1 MTNQSLKVRVL
12 QISLYNQLVGYLAGY
27 QDGKAIFTFS
37 HEYIS
42 QNIEDRSTLSLKYYK
57 QPDDA
62 FRTRLKS
69 RVKLPPVFSNLLPE
83 GELRDYVVRNLKV
96 HTDAEFDLLARL
108 GRDLPGA
115 LSVNEIKSEE
125 IPPYALEG
133 RVHITPEVKD
143 SPETDHFSLSGVLMK
158 FSIFQI
164 GDAFHVSKSKNVGT
178 WIVKVP
184 SSRFLKVP
192 LNEFSSMKLA
202 EAAGITIPEI
212 KLINLEHITG
222 LPDIKMPDEPYA
234 YAIKRFDRDADER
247 IHAEDFAQVFDL
259 YPAEKY
265 RSTNYDTIAK
275 TIFHTFPD
283 PIPDIQEFVARLAVN
298 IMIGN
303 CDAHIKNWSVLYKDG
318 INPSLSPAY
327 DIVFTRAYIESD
339 DSIALNLGKEKKT
352 DQLTL
357 KHFKTLAKKADIDWL
372 IIRARLYETIEK
384 ARDTW
389 PSLLN
394 DLAMPEVHKK
404 KLKKYWQS
412 LTPDFKIVAE

>member
-1 MTNQSLKVRVL
+1 MNSQSIKVRVL
-12 QISLYNQLVGYLAGY
+12 KISLYDQLVGYLAGY

-37 HEYIS
+37 NEYIS
-42 QNIEDRSTLSLKYYK
+42 QNIEERSTLTLKYYN

-62 FRTRLKS
+62 FRTQLKS
-69 RVKLPPVFSNLLPE
+69 RVKLPPIFSNLLPE

-115 LSVNEIKSEE
+115 LSAVEIKSNE

-133 RVHITPEVKD
+133 RVHITPEVKE
-143 SPETDHFSLSGVLMK
+143 STETNHFSLSGVLMK
-158 FSIFQI
+158 FSVFQV
-164 GDAFHVSKSKNVGT
+164 GEAFHVSKSENVGT

-184 SSRFLKVP
+184 SSRFFKVP

-234 YAIKRFDRDADER
+234 YAIKRFDRDAGER
-247 IHAEDFAQVFDL
+247 VHAEDFAQVFDL
-259 YPAEKY
+259 YPADKY
-265 RSTNYDTIAK
+265 RGTNYDTIAK

-283 PIPDIQEFVARLAVN
+283 SIPDIQEFVARLAVN

-318 INPSLSPAY
+318 IHPSLSPAY

-352 DQLTL
+352 DRLTL
-357 KHFKTLAKKADIDWL
+357 KHFKTLAKRADIDWL
-372 IIRARLYETIEK
+372 IIRGRLYETIEK

-389 PSLLN
+389 PSLLK
-394 DLAMPEVHKK
+394 DLAMPEAHKK
-404 KLKKYWQS
+404 NLKKYWQS
-412 LTPDFKIVAE
+412 LTPDFKIVTE

>member
-1 MTNQSLKVRVL
+1 M
-12 QISLYNQLVGYLAGY
+12 
-27 QDGKAIFTFS
+27 
-37 HEYIS
+37 
-42 QNIEDRSTLSLKYYK
+42 
-57 QPDDA
+57 
-62 FRTRLKS
+62 
-69 RVKLPPVFSNLLPE
+69 
-83 GELRDYVVRNLKV
+83 RDYVVRNLKV

-115 LSVNEIKSEE
+115 LSANEIKSEE

-133 RVHITPEVKD
+133 RVHIAPEVKN
-143 SPETDHFSLSGVLMK
+143 SPEDDHFSLSGVLMK
-158 FSIFQI
+158 FSTYQV
-164 GDAFHVSKSKNVGT
+164 GEVFHVSKSKNVGT

-212 KLINLEHITG
+212 KLINLGHITG

-234 YAIKRFDRDADER
+234 YAIKRFDRDAGER
-247 IHAEDFAQVFDL
+247 IHAEDFAQIFDL

-303 CDAHIKNWSVLYKDG
+303 CDAHIKNWSVLYKDR

-327 DIVFTRAYIESD
+327 DIVFTRAYIEND

-357 KHFKTLAKKADIDWL
+357 THFKTLAKKAGIDWL
-372 IIRARLYETIEK
+372 IIRARLHETIEK

-394 DLAMPEVHKK
+394 DLAMPESHKK
-404 KLKKYWQS
+404 KLKKYWKS
-412 LTPDFKIVAE
+412 STPDFKIATK